1 MTRSF
6 GILLV
11 EDLESDILL
20 VSKAIEKLGRD
31 NQLYIVKDGENF
43 VEFFKDVDA
52 ENNANK
58 NKIGLILLD
67 LNMLRMNGFEVL
79 EYKNNDKDLK
89 TFRRLS

>member
-1 MTRSF
+1 MTRPF
-6 GILLV
+6 GTLLV

-52 ENNANK
+52 ENNAK
-58 NKIGLILLD
+58 
-67 LNMLRMNGFEVL
+67 
-79 EYKNNDKDLK
+79 
-89 TFRRLS
+89 